1 MVNYLE
7 TNSFDPFYNLDF
19 ERSVFNRFDN
29 QSYFMLWQNEP
40 SVIVGKNQIVEE
52 EVNLEYVKEK
62 GIKVVKRMT
71 GGGSVYHDFGNLNYS
86 FITNYEETS
95 DSQNQLLSFFTKPV
109 ITALQSLGINAYLSE
124 TNDILAEGFKISG
137 TAQYVENSRILFH
150 GTLLFDTDLTILDK
164 VLITNKHPGVFS
176 SNHRNVC
183 NIKSL
188 LKDQSLTINEFK
200 EIIKCSVLNF

>member
-52 EVNLEYVKEK
+52 EVNLEYAKEK

-95 DSQNQLLSFFTKPV
+95 DSQNQLLSFFTKLV

>member
-95 DSQNQLLSFFTKPV
+95 DSQNHLLSFFTKPV